1 MKDILDLVA
10 FSNLFIFSVSTSAV
24 FLSFAPFGILDL
36 HTEFSNSA
44 ISLDLGRVPADNF
57 DNPSCSRRYLVWS
70 LGPRIH
76 RNGGGHQDRN
86 NQLRVHGRLF
96 SRCDDAA

>member
-44 ISLDLGRVPADNF
+44 ISLDLGRVSADNF
-57 DNPSCSRRYLVWS
+57 DNPSCKSLLGLV
-70 LGPRIH
+70 LGPAHTPQR
-76 RNGGGHQDRN
+76 RWPPRSQQPTSGAWSALQS
-86 NQLRVHGRLF
+86 LR
-96 SRCDDAA
+96 